1 LRRGRPASVRAAAAI
16 VSALLCGG
24 CASSDRSSTVLVI
37 DLLHEFARAEK
48 RPADGGFA
56 IAEHTVAGVR
66 HTGIAVPPASR
77 LIWTARLPARGWLR
91 TSVTLLP
98 ARTGDATVSFRIGI
112 SDDRLY
118 ERLAEE
124 RVTVSRG
131 RDSAWIDLAADLS
144 PYAGRKWSLFYRPD
158 SVTWRLVLSTDRV
171 AGEGRAFW
179 GSPRVVSDL
188 DAAREWQ
195 KRAAPPATAQ

>member
-1 LRRGRPASVRAAAAI
+1 LRSSRRASVPSASAI
-16 VSALLCGG
+16 LVALLCGG
-24 CASSDRSSTVLVI
+24 CASSDESSTVLVI

-48 RPADGGFA
+48 RPPDGGFA
-56 IAEHTVAGVR
+56 IAEHSVAGVR
-66 HTGIAVPPASR
+66 HTGIAAPAASR

-91 TSVTLLP
+91 TSVAVLP
-98 ARTGDATVSFRIGI
+98 ARSADATVSFRIGI

-124 RVTVSRG
+124 RVSVSPSG
-131 RDSAWIDLAADLS
+131 DSGWIDLAADLS

-171 AGEGRAFW
+171 VGDGRAFW
-179 GSPRVVSDL
+179 ASPRVVSDL
-188 DAAREWQ
+188 HGAREWQ
-195 KRAAPPATAQ
+195 KRAASPPIGQ